1 MKPIHVHNGVYA
13 ISVNDRRKQLFENMW
28 VLPHGVA
35 YNCYLIDDEK
45 TALLETVELGSTN
58 NFINYI
64 DDILRG
70 RELNY
75 LIVNH
80 MEPDH
85 SGEIQNIIARYP
97 NIKIVGNKMTFKVL
111 QSYFPHLQN
120 FVEINDGD
128 EIRLGKHNLK
138 FVTTP
143 MVHWPE
149 SMMTYDTEN
158 QILFSQDAFG
168 SFGTLDGAIFDDEAN
183 FDFYENEMRRYYSN
197 IVGKHS
203 AMVQKT
209 FAKLQGVPVKIICPI
224 HGLVWRK
231 NPEKVISLYNKWSKY
246 ESEEGVVILF
256 ASMYGNTEQI
266 ADYIA
271 RRIAENGIKNIRVY
285 DVSKTHISYLISEAW
300 KYGTIVLGSCA
311 YNGEMHPMM
320 EMFCREM
327 EHYGL
332 KNRALAVFGSCSW
345 SGGGLKNL
353 QKFAENIAWQQIAAP
368 VEIKGIPD
376 SEKLSEYDVFAK
388 AIADYCNR

>member
-1 MKPIHVHNGVYA
+1 MKPVHVNNGVYA

-28 VLPHGVA
+28 VLPQGVA

-45 TALLETVELGSTN
+45 TALLDTVELGSTN
-58 NFINYI
+58 NFMKYI
-64 DDILRG
+64 DDVLNG
-70 RELNY
+70 RELDY
-75 LIVNH
+75 LIINH

-85 SGEIQNIIARYP
+85 SGEIQNIIAKYP
-97 NIKIVGNKMTFKVL
+97 NVKIVANKLTFKIM
-111 QSYFPHLQN
+111 QSYSIHVSN
-120 FVEINDGD
+120 FVEVSDGD
-128 EIRLGKHNLK
+128 ELNLGKHNLK

-149 SMMTYDTEN
+149 SMMAYDTEN

-203 AMVQKT
+203 AMVQKA
-209 FAKLQGVPVKIICPI
+209 FAKLQGVPVKIICPV
-224 HGLVWRK
+224 HGLIWRK
-231 NPEKVISLYNKWSKY
+231 NPEKVISLYDKWSKY
-246 ESEEGVVILF
+246 ESEAGVLVLF
-256 ASMYGNTEQI
+256 ASMYGNTEQV

-271 RRIAENGIKNIRVY
+271 RQIAENGIKNIRVY
-285 DVSKTHISYLISEAW
+285 DVSKTHVSYLISEAW

-320 EMFCREM
+320 ELFCREM

-332 KNRALAVFGSCSW
+332 KNRNLALFGTYSW
-345 SGGGLKNL
+345 NGGGLRNL
-353 QKFAENIAWQQIAAP
+353 QKFAENIGWQQIVTP
-368 VEIKGIPD
+368 VEIKGVPD
-376 SEKLSEYDVFAK
+376 NEKFAEYDVFAK
-388 AIADYCNR
+388 TIADCYNK

>member
-1 MKPIHVHNGVYA
+1 MNSVKVCNGVYV
-13 ISVNDRRKQLFENMW
+13 ISVNDRRKHLFENVW
-28 VLPHGVA
+28 VLPNGVA
-35 YNCYLIDDEK
+35 YNCYVIDDEK
-45 TALLETVELGSTN
+45 TALLDTVEFGSAN
-58 NFINYI
+58 NFLDCIN
-64 DDILRG
+64 DVLNG
-70 RELNY
+70 RELDY

-85 SGEIQNIIARYP
+85 SGEIQNVIARYP
-97 NIKIVGNKMTFKVL
+97 NVKIVGNKLTFKIM
-111 QSYFPHLQN
+111 QSYFNHTQN
-120 FVEINDGD
+120 FVEVSDGD
-128 EIRLGKHNLK
+128 EINLGKHNLK
-138 FVTTP
+138 FVTTA

-183 FDFYENEMRRYYSN
+183 FDFYETEMRRYYSN

-203 AMVQKT
+203 PMVQKT
-209 FAKLQGVPVKIICPI
+209 FAKLQGVPVKIICPV

-231 NPEKVISLYNKWSKY
+231 NPEKVVELYDKWSKY
-246 ESEEGVVILF
+246 ESDNGVLILF

-266 ADYIA
+266 ADHIA

-300 KYGTIVLGSCA
+300 KYSTIILGSCA

-332 KNRALAVFGSCSW
+332 KNRALALFGTCSW
-345 SGGGLKNL
+345 NGGGLRNL
-353 QKFAENIAWQQIAAP
+353 QKFAENIGWQQITAP
-368 VEIKGIPD
+368 VEIKGKPD
-376 SEKLSEYDVFAK
+376 AEKFTEYDTF
-388 AIADYCNR
+388 